1 MSEHFPDQISPLQF
15 ARNGKSLQHRF
26 KVEQF
31 ERACSM
37 LANSRG
43 ELNIT
48 LKFDRDASNIPTLEG
63 ALEAVI
69 QLGCQRCMEPMDITI
84 ESQFQMA
91 LIEDEAEEDLLPD
104 PYEPLLVDEKTFSL
118 LQFIEDELILAIP
131 VVASHAADQ
140 CSATQYLQ
148 DSTELEPEAE
158 RENPF
163 QILEQL
169 KH

>member
-15 ARNGKSLQHRF
+15 ARNGKSLHHQFEIR
-26 KVEQF
+26 QF

-37 LANSRG
+37 LISDCG
-43 ELNIT
+43 ELT
-48 LKFDRDASNIPTLEG
+48 LQLDFSYDESDIPLLTG
-63 ALEAVI
+63 NLEAVI

-84 ESQFQMA
+84 ESRFTMA
-91 LIEDEAEEDLLPD
+91 LIEDESQEEQLPEQ
-104 PYEPLLVDEKTFSL
+104 YEPLLVDEKSFSL
-118 LQFIEDELILAIP
+118 FRFVEDELILAIP

-140 CSATQYLQ
+140 CSATQFLQ
-148 DSTELEPEAE
+148 DSTELEIDSAK
-158 RENPF
+158 ENPF